1 MAQTD
6 PQDTGIETATGEG
19 AAEAAPDAPPD
30 AGAAE
35 AAAAHADS
43 AAEAQIEE
51 IKEGGTPPKGYAT
64 PHGHEGDYDP
74 VKEAEKLPDPEPSED
89 SDDAS
94 DGPLDLP
101 D

>member
-19 AAEAAPDAPPD
+19 AADAAPDAPPD
-30 AGAAE
+30 ASAAE

-51 IKEGGTPPKGYAT
+51 IREGGTPPKQYAT

-74 VKEAEKLPDPEPSED
+74 VKEAEKLPDPEPSEEGD
-89 SDDAS
+89 PS